1 VRRCWVLRV
10 GQGFDEEE
18 IAVLMKIPVETVRRY
33 LDQARHWLAR
43 ATGGVGRNDG
53 DGK

>member
-1 VRRCWVLRV
+1 MLRV

-18 IAVLMKIPVETVRRY
+18 IAMLMKIPVETVRLY

-43 ATGGVGRNDG
+43 ATGRGGGHDG
-53 DGK
+53 GTA